1 MSYLLFL
8 KGPDAGR
15 QEPIERPRTV
25 IGRDPDCHIVL
36 TAADDGSSK
45 PLVISRRHAVITRSD
60 GTFFMQDGDGTGRQ
74 SRNRTLL
81 NGKLVPAD
89 RPVRL
94 RNDDVIQICDIELL
108 FHDSSSEPE
117 ASSIDAAISHDS
129 SSFLVAQPAEK
140 LQRLLEI
147 TNRLSHSLELDRL
160 LPDVVET
167 LLQLFRQAD
176 RAFLI
181 LIDPAS
187 GSLVSRSRK
196 TRRSDADPKP
206 GFSTSIVEKCLKTVQ
221 ALLSNDVPRQFADS
235 ESAAGLEIRSVMCA
249 PLWAQGGKAVGVLL
263 VDCQSDRRHFTQ
275 DDLNLLMG
283 VAGQASIALSNA
295 QFYRD
300 SLARERLS
308 RDLSLAREVV
318 RTFLPST
325 EPNIPGYEFFACNQ
339 SALEVGGDYYD
350 FVDLPGPRLGI
361 VVGDVAGKG
370 VPAALVMSRFS
381 AEARAC
387 LRTAPDLA
395 TAVCQ
400 LNDLM
405 QPISQTDRFVTLAA
419 LVLDPATHRL
429 HVVNAGHPP
438 PLLVCHATGELH
450 EITPRD
456 DAGPPLG
463 VCDTYPYPVREVALE
478 PGDTLVVFS
487 DGVTEAMCARGRQL
501 GTRGLRALLEPT
513 ATPKEMGERIL
524 QGVKDHAAGCSQQ
537 DDITLVCLG
546 RTASVQ

>member
-8 KGPDAGR
+8 KGTEAGR
-15 QEPIERPRTV
+15 QEPVDRARTV
-25 IGRDPDCHIVL
+25 LGRDPDCQIVL
-36 TAADDGSSK
+36 TSADDGSSK
-45 PLVISRRHAVITRSD
+45 PLVISRRHAVITRSE
-60 GTFFMQDGDGTGRQ
+60 GAYFVQDGDGTGRQ

-108 FHDSSSEPE
+108 FHDSAVDPD

-129 SSFLVAQPAEK
+129 SSFFVAQPAEK

-167 LLQLFRQAD
+167 LLQIFRQAD

-181 LIDPAS
+181 LVDPAS
-187 GSLVSRSRK
+187 GALVSRTRK
-196 TRRSDADPKP
+196 ARKGDGDANP

-221 ALLSNDVPRQFADS
+221 ALLSNDAGNQFADS
-235 ESAAGLEIRSVMCA
+235 ESVAGLSIRSVMCA
-249 PLWAQGGKAVGVLL
+249 PLWSQGGKAVGVLL
-263 VDCQSDRRHFTQ
+263 VDSQSDRRKFSQ

-283 VAGQASIALSNA
+283 VAGQASIALTNA

-300 SLARERLS
+300 SLARERLN
-308 RDLSLAREVV
+308 RDLALAREVV
-318 RTFLPST
+318 RTFLPSS
-325 EPNIPGYEFFACNQ
+325 EPDIPGYEFFAWNQ

-350 FVDLPGPRLGI
+350 FIDLPGPRLGI
-361 VVGDVAGKG
+361 LVGDVAGKG

-387 LRTAPDLA
+387 LRTEQDLSM
-395 TAVCQ
+395 AVCR

-405 QPISQTDRFVTLAA
+405 QPLSQTDRFVTLAA
-419 LVLDPATHRL
+419 LVLDPGTHRL
-429 HVVNAGHPP
+429 RVVNAGHPP
-438 PLLVCHATGELH
+438 PLLVRRATGELL
-450 EITPRD
+450 EVTPRD

-463 VCDTYPYPVREVALE
+463 VFAEYAYPVREVGVD

-487 DGVTEAMCARGRQL
+487 DGVTEAMSSQGRQL
-501 GTRGLRALLEPT
+501 GTRGLRAVIEGPS
-513 ATPKEMGERIL
+513 AAPRDVGQRVMQAVR
-524 QGVKDHAAGCSQQ
+524 DHAAGCGQQ

-546 RTASVQ
+546 RTA